1 MSYGFKM
8 RRLPSSWFGLAQGTL
23 THKTYTVFSC
33 LHSGSPAEKSTRALQ
48 GHKPNDADAR
58 DEQEL
63 FGAVGGGN
71 ALGDEFGLQLQDDDE
86 EGGGGFDDDDDDDDM
101 DAEEGEV

>member
-1 MSYGFKM
+1 MENDCALSGM
-8 RRLPSSWFGLAQGTL
+8 QG
-23 THKTYTVFSC
+23 KK
-33 LHSGSPAEKSTRALQ
+33 PA
-48 GHKPNDADAR
+48 DADAR

-63 FGAVGGGN
+63 FGAAGAGN

-86 EGGGGFDDDDDDDDM
+86 EGGGGFDDDEEEDEDEGT

>member
-1 MSYGFKM
+1 M
-8 RRLPSSWFGLAQGTL
+8 
-23 THKTYTVFSC
+23 
-33 LHSGSPAEKSTRALQ
+33 Q

-63 FGAVGGGN
+63 FGAAGGGN

-86 EGGGGFDDDDDDDDM
+86 AGGGGFDDDDDDDEDDDM